1 MPDLPEKV
9 IRPRRRAPNRRNEV
23 NRCCLNRLLDSTL
36 GYLLKAGA
44 LCRGVQYRGRL
55 ENETESAHLQSYRL
69 LLNRMN
75 LSCDQ
80 KILGMIYVFPS
91 QPFFDLKSRRYSS
104 IKNCAS
110 CSEISPVVRADAIV
124 LPRFAARSL
133 SCSPSPPVEK
143 SLVSTTRMSESQV
156 SPDPLLRQS
165 SVDAVHACW
174 F

>member
-44 LCRGVQYRGRL
+44 LCRVVQYRDDWKTKL
-55 ENETESAHLQSYRL
+55 NQPIYSSL
-69 LLNRMN
+69 LLNRMD

-124 LPRFAARSL
+124 FPQIR
-133 SCSPSPPVEK
+133 CSISF
-143 SLVSTTRMSESQV
+143 LFTF
-156 SPDPLLRQS
+156 S
-165 SVDAVHACW
+165 SS
-174 F
+174 

>member
-9 IRPRRRAPNRRNEV
+9 LRPRRRAPNRRNEV
-23 NRCCLNRLLDSTL
+23 NRCCLNRLLDWTL

-124 LPRFAARSL
+124 LPQIR
-133 SCSPSPPVEK
+133 CSISF
-143 SLVSTTRMSESQV
+143 LFTF
-156 SPDPLLRQS
+156 S
-165 SVDAVHACW
+165 SI
-174 F
+174 

>member
-9 IRPRRRAPNRRNEV
+9 IRRRRRVPNRRDEA
-23 NRCCLNRLLDSTL
+23 NRCLNRLLDWTPE
-36 GYLLKAGA
+36 YLLKAGA
-44 LCRGVQYRGRL
+44 LCRVVQYRDAWKTQLNQPIYG
-55 ENETESAHLQSYRL
+55 SYRL

-124 LPRFAARSL
+124 FPQIR
-133 SCSPSPPVEK
+133 CSISF
-143 SLVSTTRMSESQV
+143 LFTF
-156 SPDPLLRQS
+156 S
-165 SVDAVHACW
+165 SS
-174 F
+174 

>member
-1 MPDLPEKV
+1 MGWRLWLEVSTDRTLQYDCTDGIDQDLTTRYRPRWDADLPEKV
-9 IRPRRRAPNRRNEV
+9 IRPRRRVPNRRDEA
-23 NRCCLNRLLDSTL
+23 NRCLNRLLDWTPE
-36 GYLLKAGA
+36 YLLKAGA
-44 LCRGVQYRGRL
+44 LCRVVQYRDGWKTKL
-55 ENETESAHLQSYRL
+55 NRL

-124 LPRFAARSL
+124 FPQIR
-133 SCSPSPPVEK
+133 CSISF
-143 SLVSTTRMSESQV
+143 LFTF
-156 SPDPLLRQS
+156 S
-165 SVDAVHACW
+165 SS
-174 F
+174 

>member
-9 IRPRRRAPNRRNEV
+9 IRRRRRVPNRRDEANP
-23 NRCCLNRLLDSTL
+23 CLNRLLDWTP

-44 LCRGVQYRGRL
+44 LCRVVQYRDAWKTKL
-55 ENETESAHLQSYRL
+55 NQPIYSSYRL

-124 LPRFAARSL
+124 FPQIR
-133 SCSPSPPVEK
+133 CSISF
-143 SLVSTTRMSESQV
+143 LFTF
-156 SPDPLLRQS
+156 S
-165 SVDAVHACW
+165 SS
-174 F
+174 

>member
-9 IRPRRRAPNRRNEV
+9 IRRRRRVPNRRDEANP
-23 NRCCLNRLLDSTL
+23 CLNRLLDWTP

-44 LCRGVQYRGRL
+44 LCRVVQYRGRL

-69 LLNRMN
+69 LLNRVN
-75 LSCDQ
+75 SSCDQ

-124 LPRFAARSL
+124 FPQIR
-133 SCSPSPPVEK
+133 CSISF
-143 SLVSTTRMSESQV
+143 LFTF
-156 SPDPLLRQS
+156 S
-165 SVDAVHACW
+165 SS
-174 F
+174 